1 MEIRV
6 LRYFLAVARE
16 GNITAAANYLHLTQ
30 PTLSRQI
37 KDLEE
42 ELGVQLLVRKSHNV
56 SLTPD
61 GMRLRKRA
69 EEIVSMVDKTTAE
82 FTSAENTVSG
92 DIYIGG
98 GETRA
103 MHEIAEIIKEV
114 RESYP
119 DIHFHLY
126 SGNAA
131 DVTERLDKGLLDF
144 GVLIQPA
151 DLSKYNYINLYERDI
166 WGVIMRKDSPLAR
179 QEHIKKEDLL
189 DLPLICSRQ
198 AISPHQTGNA
208 FSDWFGED
216 FGKLNIV
223 TTFNLVYNAAIMVD
237 AGIGYA
243 ITLDNLADTSEDS
256 NLCFRPLNP
265 KLESGLNIIW
275 KKYQVFS
282 PAAELFLEKITGRF
296 SDLNSE
302 EYKRFIL
309 SISWFHSEPGTRR
322 MPSFPDTPKR
332 RALLAVQSQNIQ
344 RTRSE
349 TDTTRSGFSGM
360 HTIHRRQPHRQG
372 YEGASA
378 FWGKLLLPPPFLP
391 CQGSYSSACRGAEP
405 SA

>member
-6 LRYFLAVARE
+6 LRYFLAIARE
-16 GNITAAANYLHLTQ
+16 GNITAAANFLHLTQ

-69 EEIVSMVDKTTAE
+69 EEIVSMVDKTEAE
-82 FTSAENTVSG
+82 FISAENTVSG

-98 GETRA
+98 GETRT
-103 MHEIAEIIKEV
+103 MHEIAEIIKEL
-114 RESYP
+114 RDSYP

-126 SGNAA
+126 SGNEA

-151 DLSKYNYINLYERDI
+151 DISKYNYINLCKKDI
-166 WGVIMRKDSPLAR
+166 WGVVMRKDSSLAGK
-179 QEHIKKEDLL
+179 EYIKKEDLL

-198 AISPHQTGNA
+198 AISPHQTGNK
-208 FSDWFGED
+208 FSDWFGEE
-216 FGKLNIV
+216 FEKLNIV
-223 TTFNLVYNAAIMVD
+223 TTFNLVYNAAIMVE

-243 ITLDNLADTSEDS
+243 ITLDNLTDTSENSD
-256 NLCFRPLNP
+256 LCFRPLEP

-282 PAAELFLEKITGRF
+282 SAAELFLNRITERF
-296 SDLNSE
+296 S
-302 EYKRFIL
+302 
-309 SISWFHSEPGTRR
+309 
-322 MPSFPDTPKR
+322 
-332 RALLAVQSQNIQ
+332 
-344 RTRSE
+344 
-349 TDTTRSGFSGM
+349 
-360 HTIHRRQPHRQG
+360 
-372 YEGASA
+372 SA
-378 FWGKLLLPPPFLP
+378 
-391 CQGSYSSACRGAEP
+391 GSP
-405 SA
+405 

>member
-1 MEIRV
+1 MLLYSKAKITIIVQISFERSLLCMEIRV

-16 GNITAAANYLHLTQ
+16 GNITAAANFLHLSQ

-42 ELGVQLLVRKSHNV
+42 ELGVQLLVRKSHRV

-69 EEIVSMVDKTTAE
+69 EEIVSMVDKTEAE
-82 FTSAENTVSG
+82 FISAENTVSG

-103 MHEIAEIIKEV
+103 MHEIADIIKEL
-114 RESYP
+114 REIYP

-151 DLSKYNYINLYERDI
+151 DISKYNYINLYEKDI
-166 WGVIMRKDSPLAR
+166 WGVIMRKDSFLAEKEQIR
-179 QEHIKKEDLL
+179 KEDLL
-189 DLPLICSRQ
+189 NLPLICSRQ
-198 AISPHQTGNA
+198 AISPHQSGNE

-216 FGKLNIV
+216 FDKLDIV
-223 TTFNLVYNAAIMVD
+223 TTFNLVYNASIMVD

-256 NLCFRPLNP
+256 NLCFRPLEP

-282 PAAELFLEKITGRF
+282 PAAELFLNRIKERF
-296 SDLNSE
+296 S
-302 EYKRFIL
+302 
-309 SISWFHSEPGTRR
+309 
-322 MPSFPDTPKR
+322 
-332 RALLAVQSQNIQ
+332 A
-344 RTRSE
+344 
-349 TDTTRSGFSGM
+349 
-360 HTIHRRQPHRQG
+360 
-372 YEGASA
+372 
-378 FWGKLLLPPPFLP
+378 
-391 CQGSYSSACRGAEP
+391 
-405 SA
+405 